1 VDDTQYADEGSD
13 KENENTQEGDVK
25 PFSKKA
31 RTLAMFSTPGEISSL
46 PLGFHKKQPWM
57 PDYAL
62 AMWEDDKLRKMVT
75 VCVSFD
81 GGVNLTKDVSYEIS
95 DDGLKLEIKV
105 KAINRLNDVDTLHE
119 HHRMKYK
126 DSLPKYHP
134 KIIAF
139 QKFFKAIKVHE
150 EDNRYNEAVIL
161 LPFPVHSIVDD
172 ELFLKDQYSSLT
184 LYLDL
189 VGIEADTFSA
199 KPKVRTDIMTVPP
212 PPAI

>member
-1 VDDTQYADEGSD
+1 MCS
-13 KENENTQEGDVK
+13 
-25 PFSKKA
+25 S
-31 RTLAMFSTPGEISSL
+31 PGETSNL

-75 VCVSFD
+75 VCISFD
-81 GGVNLTKDVSYEIS
+81 GGVNLTKDLTYGIS

-105 KAINRLNDVDTLHE
+105 KAIKRLNDVDTLHE

-161 LPFPVHSIVDD
+161 LPFPVHATVDD

-189 VGIEADTFSA
+189 SAIEADTFSA
-199 KPKVRTDIMTVPP
+199 KPKVKMDTMTVPQP
-212 PPAI
+212 NAI